1 MQVFAVGGADAEAG
15 LDRLVAALDGRVG
28 VVRTAAARRAGD
40 GGTAAI
46 ARGDTRY
53 DLQDGWRAEGAT
65 LSVRGALERLAPDHE
80 YAAVVGD
87 PDLDAPR
94 VVVGE
99 DSLDHHADD
108 AGGPDVHTDD
118 AGGPDVHTDDAGGP
132 DVRADDAGS
141 LDVRA
146 DDAGSLDV
154 DAVDVGALEVHA
166 DDAAGL
172 DVRAAVAAIDDAE
185 PFETLDSLVAAV
197 KRSASADRAGAIATF
212 TGRVRERD
220 GPDDDRTRYLEF
232 EKFDDV
238 ADRTMRT
245 IETDLEA
252 REGVIDVRLH
262 HRTGRVDAGEDI
274 VFVVVLA
281 GHRREAFR
289 TVEDGIDRLKDEVPL
304 FKKEVTAAET
314 YWVHERE

>member
-1 MQVFAVGGADAEAG
+1 MQVFAVGGANAEAG
-15 LDRLVAALDGRVG
+15 LDRLLAALDGRVG

-40 GGTAAI
+40 GGTAAL

-53 DLQDGWRAEGAT
+53 DLEDGWRAEGDT
-65 LSVRGALERLAPDHE
+65 LSVRGALERLAPDHD

-87 PDLDAPR
+87 PGLDAPR

-99 DSLDHHADD
+99 DSRDLQADEPGGLDVHADD
-108 AGGPDVHTDD
+108 ADGPDV
-118 AGGPDVHTDDAGGP
+118 G
-132 DVRADDAGS
+132 ADDAGS
-141 LDVRA
+141 LDI
-146 DDAGSLDV
+146 
-154 DAVDVGALEVHA
+154 DAVDVGPLEVHA

-172 DVRAAVAAIDDAE
+172 DVQAAVAAIDDAE

-304 FKKEVTAAET
+304 FKKEVTAADT